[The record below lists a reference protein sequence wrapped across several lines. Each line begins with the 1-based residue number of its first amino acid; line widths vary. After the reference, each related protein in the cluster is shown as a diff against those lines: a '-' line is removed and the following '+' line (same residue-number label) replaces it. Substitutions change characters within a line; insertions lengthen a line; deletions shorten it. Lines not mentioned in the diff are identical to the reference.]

1 MRRSGLSGSR
11 IGLNGLFVL
20 TLLLLSGCTALM
32 ATGQGRSI
40 EGLLTESSYGAADM
54 LIQQSRTLI
63 STDTPL
69 AIGVLTDLDSPN
81 EQTNFGRMVA
91 EQIASRFVQ
100 LGYNVTAAPGTG
112 EPPPSV
118 SGAQGGYG
126 QGGYASRQGTDKAG
140 PSVIT
145 GTYAV
150 ARNAILVNL
159 RIVESASGKV
169 VAAFDYP
176 VTLTRDVRE
185 LAKTS
190 AEKSSFWDF

>member
-20 TLLLLSGCTALM
+20 MLLFLSGCTAALM
-32 ATGQGRSI
+32 AAGQGRSA

-54 LIQQSRTLI
+54 LIQQSRSLI
-63 STDTPL
+63 STETPL
-69 AIGVLTDLDSPN
+69 AIGMLTDLDSPN
-81 EQTNFGRMVA
+81 EQTNFGRMVT

-112 EPPPSV
+112 EPPPAIA
-118 SGAQGGYG
+118 GAQGYV
-126 QGGYASRQGTDKAG
+126 QRQDSGKAG
-140 PSVIT
+140 ASVIT

-150 ARNAILVNL
+150 ARDAILVNL

-176 VTLTRDVRE
+176 VPLTRDVRE